1 MFHVRS
7 GPTARENWRGQK
19 LCPRKGMS
27 LDASCSLIVLFLK
40 VIARLVAVVL
50 LLHPFSFSF
59 FTAFTTIFFLLVLF
73 NYLLHICF
81 LYSFGVHILSS
92 LSSFILLFFSYSIQS
107 LKLFI
112 CHSTFFIFRP
122 LFTYSAFI
130 LLPIYPIFSYSSIYC
145 HSSSIYSVPCPVAVH
160 FSTDKTNTVLFAMQ
174 RDVSPLSDTR
184 SHLITRST

>member
-112 CHSTFFIFRP
+112 CHSTFFYFSTSFYIF
-122 LFTYSAFI
+122 
-130 LLPIYPIFSYSSIYC
+130 
-145 HSSSIYSVPCPVAVH
+145 SIYSSSH
-160 FSTDKTNTVLFAMQ
+160 LSHLFIFFYLLSFIFYILCSLSS
-174 RDVSPLSDTR
+174 RSPL
-184 SHLITRST
+184 